1 MALESYMGTPIIGSN
16 GNPLGVLVVLDT
28 KPLAESTDYLPI
40 LSLFALR
47 AGMEIERMSQ
57 EHTMRT
63 LNQELERRVAERTL
77 QLEAANKELESFS
90 YSVSHDL
97 RAPLR
102 HISGFVSLLKDDEAN
117 QLSPD
122 SLRYL
127 SIITDSANRM
137 SDLIDGLLTF
147 SRIGRAAVQKT
158 PVDLSRLLHEVIE
171 ELAHEP
177 CAPVVSWDIADL
189 PQVQADRT
197 LMRQVLGNLVGNAL
211 KYSRRRERAEIR
223 ISATPIES
231 QGQPEWAIRISDNG
245 VGFNMKYVGKLFGVF
260 QRLHGATEFEG
271 TGIGLANVRRIVE
284 RHGGRIWA
292 EGTPDLGA
300 TFTFTLPRDE

>member
-1 MALESYMGTPIIGSN
+1 
-16 GNPLGVLVVLDT
+16 
-28 KPLAESTDYLPI
+28 
-40 LSLFALR
+40 
-47 AGMEIERMSQ
+47 
-57 EHTMRT
+57 MRT